1 MILPYDLAFAGVK
14 GKEASVPYAQAP
26 LPPPRPIRKVTA
38 MRIVP
43 VLFALT
49 LLSALP
55 AAARPVVNIDEVRDM
70 AFAKGNRSRSRR
82 SSSTTACGRSRATT
96 RAAPRSR

>member
-1 MILPYDLAFAGVK
+1 MHK
-14 GKEASVPYAQAP
+14 HP
-26 LPPPRPIRKVTA
+26 LPRLRPTRKVTA

-55 AAARPVVNIDEVRDM
+55 AAARPVVDIDEVRDM
-70 AFAKGNRSRSRR
+70 AFARGIVKIKEFELDDGVWEVEGFDSGGAKIKMEVDARSGIVIKLKRR
-82 SSSTTACGRSRATT
+82 D
-96 RAAPRSR
+96 